1 MPGQHARPAST
12 PTPFAPAASERTP
25 RPDGSRHARRGRL
38 VDRLR
43 RKILAYRDIDFLSSH
58 HPRETGNGE
67 SCLLLVH
74 IRKVVGQVHYRICSS
89 CAEAVITGVEI
100 EDRFRSA
107 GLGTRALAHLRSRHP
122 GLKWRSASAARPAR
136 DFLRRMGIPVTRVGA
151 TCSHVS
157 AQPGTTPPRRQEQAP
172 RRQEQAD
179 RRQEQADR
187 PGRIRA

>member
-12 PTPFAPAASERTP
+12 PTPAAPAAPERPP
-25 RPDGSRHARRGRL
+25 RPAGSRHARRGRL
-38 VDRLR
+38 AERLR

-58 HPRETGNGE
+58 HPRGTGGDE

-74 IRKVVGQVHYRICSS
+74 IRKVVGLVRYRICPS

-122 GLKWRSASAARPAR
+122 GLKWRGTSAARPAR
-136 DFLRRMGIPVTRVGA
+136 DLLRRMGIPVTRAGI
-151 TCSHVS
+151 TCTHVS
-157 AQPGTTPPRRQEQAP
+157 DQPGTTPPTRREQA
-172 RRQEQAD
+172 Q
-179 RRQEQADR
+179 R

>member
-25 RPDGSRHARRGRL
+25 RPDGSRHARRGRFAQ
-38 VDRLR
+38 RLR

-58 HPRETGNGE
+58 HPRQAAHDE

-74 IRKVVGQVHYRICSS
+74 IRKVVGQVRYRICSS

-122 GLKWRSASAARPAR
+122 GLKWRSTSAARPAR
-136 DFLRRMGIPVTRVGA
+136 ELLRRMGIPVTRGGV

-157 AQPGTTPPRRQEQAP
+157 AQPRTSPPDRREQA
-172 RRQEQAD
+172 E
-179 RRQEQADR
+179 R